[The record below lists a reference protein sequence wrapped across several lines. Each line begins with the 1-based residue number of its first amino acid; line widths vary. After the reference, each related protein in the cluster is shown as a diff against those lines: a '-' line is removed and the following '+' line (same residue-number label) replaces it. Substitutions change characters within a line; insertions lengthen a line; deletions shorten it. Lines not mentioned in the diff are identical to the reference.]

1 MEYNFNIPP
10 RFVAMRPGSTCPNYV
25 TVSIQLGPCALA
37 FSPARVDN
45 SDYFAYNK
53 YSIHI
58 NYSYSLIFT
67 AFYMFEGN
75 YHILLKIL
83 FFSLIIV
90 PSFFS
95 FPICKPFTL
104 LISFSGY
111 TIFYKYPFKTT
122 VPRTEHSAP
131 DGIWPWQNVLGQFIS
146 LIYRQHRLLQQEIT
160 PNNSV
165 SMSCYCLHSTFSVI
179 QVFRKF
185 FTSACY

>member
-1 MEYNFNIPP
+1 M
-10 RFVAMRPGSTCPNYV
+10 
-25 TVSIQLGPCALA
+25 
-37 FSPARVDN
+37 DN

-58 NYSYSLIFT
+58 NYSYSLLFT

-104 LISFSGY
+104 LISFSVILYFINILSKIQCPELNTVLQMGY
-111 TIFYKYPFKTT
+111 GHGKMY
-122 VPRTEHSAP
+122 
-131 DGIWPWQNVLGQFIS
+131 
-146 LIYRQHRLLQQEIT
+146 
-160 PNNSV
+160 
-165 SMSCYCLHSTFSVI
+165 
-179 QVFRKF
+179 
-185 FTSACY
+185 